1 MKINTKEDLKNE
13 ILVRMSQYIESE
25 EYSILENILRETF
38 YDIEII
44 VPDTETPETVSGINK
59 KILSLYELKRG
70 ASLSKY
76 TMKEYMITANDFVN
90 RICENKPLTQVT
102 TEDIEH
108 YLRIKRNNSNCNTSL
123 NNKRRKLNS
132 LFKWMQKSGMITNN
146 RIDNI

>member
-13 ILVRMSQYIESE
+13 ILIRMRQHLETE
-25 EYSILENILRETF
+25 EYLLLENILRETF
-38 YDIEII
+38 YDIEIV
-44 VPDTETPETVSGINK
+44 VPDIEIPETINSMNK

-70 ASLSKY
+70 ASLSKH
-76 TMKEYMITANDFVN
+76 TMKEYMITANDFTK
-90 RICENKPLTQVT
+90 RICENKSLTQVT

-132 LFKWMQKSGMITNN
+132 LFKWMQKKWN
-146 RIDNI
+146 DYK